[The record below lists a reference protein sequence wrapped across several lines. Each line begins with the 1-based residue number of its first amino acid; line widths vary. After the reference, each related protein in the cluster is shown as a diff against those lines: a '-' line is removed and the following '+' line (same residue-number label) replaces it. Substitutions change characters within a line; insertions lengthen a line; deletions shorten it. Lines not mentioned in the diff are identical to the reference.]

1 MPTLTDH
8 MLREA
13 LEGVSKTLNNGSVV
27 YGASASSGNT
37 ENQVVL
43 SIDEKT
49 VIKAD
54 TKYLYSGDG
63 SKIRLVSPI
72 PSVYWKCTAQ
82 PDKNGVMTLQLP
94 VSVLALTL
102 GETSVCL
109 GFTGATDEFEL
120 WCRVGENEIRI
131 NTNFLQLKSEHLVRN
146 GVEVN

>member
-13 LEGVSKTLNNGSVV
+13 LEGVSKTIASGSVV
-27 YGASASSGNT
+27 YGGSVTPSEA

-49 VIKAD
+49 IIKAD
-54 TKYLYSGDG
+54 TEYLYDG
-63 SKIRLVSPI
+63 AGAKVRLISML
-72 PSVYWKCTAQ
+72 PSFHWKCTAQ
-82 PDKNGVMTLQLP
+82 PDSKGMMTLQMP
-94 VSVLALTL
+94 VKILALTL
-102 GETSVCL
+102 DKTSICL
-109 GFTGATDEFEL
+109 GFLESTDEFEL

-146 GVEVN
+146 GVEVK